1 MRDKI
6 RERFRALIGSYYV
19 PEINGRG
26 KRHGIKQW
34 QEDHVRAKDATRGAK
49 KRTGNPSILAR
60 FQEDE
65 WYRNSQIEKLGW
77 TEAFC
82 RYLDYIVTIDISH
95 QASQVQR
102 HRYESTVH
110 MKCGDSNRQL
120 RPTRDDYH
128 KATRALVTIWK
139 EQPHPKTRKNKADKH
154 ITVQDRTAFG
164 VAQRTLAGTFLKSI
178 FSSLVN
184 IKFFNIVEPQ
194 IGHNVRWQDSQWD
207 DHHWHEQ

>member
-1 MRDKI
+1 MKPRTATTQCHSCSRHVPEGLTFCKCGACLQLGQGIFDKI

-19 PEINGRG
+19 PEINARG

-65 WYRNSQIEKLGW
+65 WYRHSQIEKLGW

-102 HRYESTVH
+102 HGYESTVH
-110 MKCGDSNRQL
+110 LKWGDSTRQL
-120 RPTRDDYH
+120 GPT
-128 KATRALVTIWK
+128 
-139 EQPHPKTRKNKADKH
+139 
-154 ITVQDRTAFG
+154 
-164 VAQRTLAGTFLKSI
+164 
-178 FSSLVN
+178 
-184 IKFFNIVEPQ
+184 
-194 IGHNVRWQDSQWD
+194 
-207 DHHWHEQ
+207 